1 MHVCGERNCA
11 VSLKNFGLNLAKA
24 SGFTDGGSRDAHKL
38 AACLVKS
45 DNLLNASLN
54 VSRFLGDHALNED
67 RMIAPH
73 PNIAK
78 ADGASASARVVDL
91 QAHADFIL
99 LRQVIPITLQV
110 CIPESL
116 RIHSADLACAS
127 ENHPLMLN
135 PPTKMKLLG
144 VR

>member
-1 MHVCGERNCA
+1 MHVGREGNCA

-24 SGFTDGGSRDAHKL
+24 SGFTDGGSRDSHKL

-45 DNLLNASLN
+45 DNLLDASFN
-54 VSRFLGDHALNED
+54 VSGFLGDHALDED
-67 RMIAPH
+67 RMTAAH

-78 ADGASASARVVDL
+78 TNGASASARVVDL

-99 LRQVIPITLQV
+99 LRQVITITLQV
-110 CIPESL
+110 CFAECVQVCSL
-116 RIHSADLACAS
+116 NLERAF
-127 ENHPLMLN
+127 ENHPLMLYL
-135 PPTKMKLLG
+135 PTKMKLLG